1 MPSYLIY
8 ILQTFTHYLI
18 LPVFSPP
25 ASDPPRPVDEESIVV
40 QPSLTS
46 ITLTWVAAKPF
57 PGYPVTGYTV
67 ELQGVMSGN
76 TVFTGTTNTTS
87 ITIQGL
93 YANQE
98 YNLAIVTVSGSGD
111 SVPVN
116 KAVMTSSLGE
126 HGCMHAYKY
135 TRMCMYSG
143 TSL

>member
-1 MPSYLIY
+1 M
-8 ILQTFTHYLI
+8 
-18 LPVFSPP
+18 FSPP
-25 ASDPPRPVDEESIVV
+25 ASDPPSPVDEESIEVL
-40 QPSLTS
+40 PSLTS
-46 ITLTWVAAKPF
+46 ITLSWAAATPF
-57 PGYPVTGYTV
+57 LGYPVTGYIV

-76 TVFTGTTNTTS
+76 TVFTGTTHTTS

-93 YANQE
+93 DANQE
-98 YNLAIVTVSGSGD
+98 YNLAIVTVSGSGN

-116 KAVMTSSLGE
+116 KAVVTASLGE